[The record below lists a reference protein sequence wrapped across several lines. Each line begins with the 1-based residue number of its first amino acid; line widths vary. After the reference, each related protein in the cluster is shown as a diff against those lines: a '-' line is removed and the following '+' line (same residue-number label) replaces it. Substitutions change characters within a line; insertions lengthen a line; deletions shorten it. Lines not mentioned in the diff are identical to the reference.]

1 VFAPESKQA
10 YTLSRRLKAG
20 RWTETAPGC
29 EPARSER
36 RDPVD
41 TREQGATEPP
51 QTPRAVLAAQWLFFL
66 IAAIW
71 IGFAL
76 LTLLGSSMTTAVG
89 ALIVAVLMCGNA
101 AILAWLGWGI
111 GKQDRRFWRAA
122 LAVLTLNLVT
132 DQVGFFD
139 VATFVI
145 DLGLLCLLIV
155 TRSHYPRA
163 GKG

>member
-1 VFAPESKQA
+1 
-10 YTLSRRLKAG
+10 
-20 RWTETAPGC
+20 
-29 EPARSER
+29 
-36 RDPVD
+36 VD
-41 TREQGATEPP
+41 TREQGVTESPR
-51 QTPRAVLAAQWLFFL
+51 TPRAVLAAQWLFFL

-76 LTLLGSSMTTAVG
+76 LTLLASSMTTAVG

-122 LAVLTLNLVT
+122 LAVLTLNLVLTVT

-139 VATFVI
+139 VATFAI

-163 GKG
+163 GKGQD